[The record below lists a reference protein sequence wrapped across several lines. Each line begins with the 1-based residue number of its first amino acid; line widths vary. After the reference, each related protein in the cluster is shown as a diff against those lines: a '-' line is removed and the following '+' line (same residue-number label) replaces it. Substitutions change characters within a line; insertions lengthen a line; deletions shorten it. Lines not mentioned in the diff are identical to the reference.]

1 MIYAIE
7 AVGSGFIKFGRAK
20 SVGKRLKELETAC
33 PHDLH
38 IIAVADW
45 PDGAETALHLHLRPM
60 HERGEWFRD
69 GPITREV
76 LAWMLNGQAGLERL
90 QAQIPNH
97 RDRRKLF
104 QGPTPNESIET
115 RRAQRK
121 AWWEAR
127 GVIPDSWA
135 KP

>member
-33 PHDLH
+33 PYDLH
-38 IIAVADW
+38 IVAVADW
-45 PDGAETALHLHLRPM
+45 PDGAETAIHLHLRSM
-60 HERGEWFRD
+60 HQRGEWFMD
-69 GPITREV
+69 GELTKEV
-76 LAWMLNGQAGLERL
+76 LSWMLNGQAGLERL

-104 QGPTPNESIET
+104 QGATPTESVEA

-121 AWWEAR
+121 AWWAAR

-135 KP
+135 Q

>member
-20 SVGKRLKELETAC
+20 SVGRRLKELECAC
-33 PHDLH
+33 PFDLH

-45 PDGAETALHLHLRPM
+45 PDGAETAVHLHLSPM
-60 HERGEWFRD
+60 HERGEWFKD
-69 GPITREV
+69 GPLTREV
-76 LAWMLNGQAGLERL
+76 LSWMLNGQTGLEQL
-90 QAQIPNH
+90 QSQIPNH

-104 QGPTPNESIET
+104 QGPKPVESIEL

-121 AWWEAR
+121 AYWAAR
-127 GVIPDSWA
+127 GVTTESWA

>member
-20 SVGKRLKELETAC
+20 SVGRRLKELECAC

-38 IIAVADW
+38 IVAVADW
-45 PDGAETALHLHLRPM
+45 PDGAETALHLHLRPV
-60 HERGEWFRD
+60 HERGEWFKD
-69 GPITREV
+69 SDLTREV
-76 LAWMLNGQAGLERL
+76 LAWMLNGQAGLESL
-90 QAQIPNH
+90 QAQIPNN

-104 QGPTPNESIET
+104 QGPKPTETIES

-121 AWWEAR
+121 AWWAAR
-127 GVIPDSWA
+127 GVIPGSWA
-135 KP
+135 Q